1 LQRINAATHTGLRF
15 ETIKYRFDYAVQKTS
30 ANEGPMATNKT
41 ETAEIIAELAELYPG
56 AFSTDPSL
64 VRPLAIG
71 VKEMLLQQCKL
82 SPKSIGDALRRY
94 TGSTGY
100 LKATVEGAARVDLD
114 GQAAGTVTMCQAE
127 HAQRRLAKIA
137 ERVTIKPKATTL
149 AAAKP
154 AGAAK
159 GSVNDEA
166 GREGKDHRH
175 ADR

>member
-1 LQRINAATHTGLRF
+1 
-15 ETIKYRFDYAVQKTS
+15 V
-30 ANEGPMATNKT
+30 ATNKT

-56 AFSTDPSL
+56 AFSTDPSR

-82 SPKSIGDALRRY
+82 TPKSIGDVLRRY

-114 GQAAGTVTMCQAE
+114 GQAAGPVTMCQAE

-137 ERVTIKPKATTL
+137 ERVAIKPKSTIL

-159 GSVNDEA
+159 GSVEA
-166 GREGKDHRH
+166 PGGKLSISITPKGRVQLLPLFATAQGNPATILAQFHIQPSVTR
-175 ADR
+175 